1 MTAPVLQAVTIVI
14 VLAFLSCQRYGCR
27 RKGFLRKVP
36 KVTGLRTQVTIVFS
50 VGVGLAFATIPY
62 WW

>member
-1 MTAPVLQAVTIVI
+1 MI
-14 VLAFLSCQRYGCR
+14 VLAFLLSAVWMW
-27 RKGFLRKVP
+27 RKGFLGKVP

-50 VGVGLAFATIPY
+50 VGVWLAFATIPY